1 MQHRLDFFQRSIA
14 VACLTL
20 AVVGCGNVKRSV
32 SNTYQPQA
40 TPSALPNDLP
50 AAAIAAASTAVQ
62 AAMLAQTENIP
73 QALIVGTAPAW
84 RATSRLG
91 YAPTAA
97 SAQAAQPN
105 AAVWALQ
112 QLNAAQAASQKN
124 PNIPA
129 DMAGFNAPVD
139 DLAVEFH
146 AYNEARKRLRE
157 RGPDAKDTEADK
169 AIVEEK
175 FLRETVRTSAAWR
188 VMACSSLAIEQPL
201 LAKMTE
207 FWFNHFNVSVT
218 KGPTRAFIGNYAT
231 TLRANAL
238 GKFEDLVLAS
248 ARHPAMLLY
257 LDQAQSNVR
266 GINENYARELMELHT
281 LGVGGGYSQA
291 DVREL
296 ARILTGWT
304 VPLAQGKGFAFNP
317 RQHDVGDKVLLGTA
331 FRNNGQKEGEDAI
344 RMLARHPSTAK
355 RITLRMAQTFVSDTP
370 SPALLAQLA
379 SFFTRTQGDIHAV
392 MQAIITSPE
401 FWKPENTLFKT
412 PWDYA
417 CSVLTAQ
424 GGVKEPRDVQQTLGF
439 LNQAG
444 QPMHAWPT
452 PDGYKTD
459 AATWLA
465 PEALTRRA
473 DHALTVGGR
482 MAEPAYLQPFLSASS
497 RERIAREGPA
507 QRSGLL
513 VASPDFMRK

>member
-1 MQHRLDFFQRSIA
+1 MQHRPPYLHRSA
-14 VACLTL
+14 VVACLTL
-20 AVVGCGNVKRSV
+20 AVLGCSSVKPRAGNVYK
-32 SNTYQPQA
+32 PQTTQSDIPTA
-40 TPSALPNDLP
+40 AR
-50 AAAIAAASTAVQ
+50 AAANAAVQ
-62 AAMLAQTENIP
+62 SAMQAQTENL
-73 QALIVGTAPAW
+73 QQNLITGTGPAW

-105 AAVWALQ
+105 AAVWGLQ
-112 QLNAAQAASQKN
+112 QLEAAHAASQKS

-129 DMAGFNAPVD
+129 ELAGFNAPVD
-139 DLAVEFH
+139 ELAVEFH
-146 AYNEARKRLRE
+146 TFNEARKRLRE

-188 VMACSSLAIEQPL
+188 VMACSDSAIEQPL

-218 KGPTRAFIGNYAT
+218 KGSTRAFVGNYST
-231 TLRANAL
+231 TLRTHAL
-238 GKFEDLVLAS
+238 GKFEDLLLAS

-266 GINENYARELMELHT
+266 GLNENYARELMELHT

-317 RQHDVGDKVLLGTA
+317 RQHDTGDKVLLGTA
-331 FRNNGQKEGEDAI
+331 FKNNGVQEGEDAI
-344 RMLARHPSTAK
+344 RMLARHPATA
-355 RITLRMAQTFVSDTP
+355 RRVTLRLAQTFVSDKP
-370 SPALLAQLA
+370 SPALQAQLA
-379 SFFTRTQGDIHAV
+379 STFTRTQGNIRTV

-412 PWDYA
+412 PFDYA

-424 GGVKEPRDVQQTLGF
+424 GGVREQRDVQQMLGF

-473 DHALTVGGR
+473 DYAINQGGR
-482 MAEPAYLQPFLSASS
+482 MTEPAYLQSFLSTAN
-497 RERIAREGPA
+497 RARIAREGPA
-507 QRSGLL
+507 VRSGLL
-513 VASPDFMRK
+513 LASPDFMSK